1 MNCFLVY
8 SLYINEIDCFYLYFK
23 KEEKIKMFSFA
34 GIICNVDSLSTEG
47 FNEVFPTNGWKR
59 IPFNEDNIS
68 EIKNQIAA
76 LPEKQFLE
84 KLKLHEWQI

>member
-1 MNCFLVY
+1 VY
-8 SLYINEIDCFYLYFK
+8 SLYLNEIDCFYLYFK

-34 GIICNVDSLSTEG
+34 GIICNVDSLSAEG

-59 IPFNEDNIS
+59 IPFNNDDNIK
-68 EIKNQIAA
+68 ELKN
-76 LPEKQFLE
+76 EKNPLLEKELLE